1 MKFFVNTSAA
11 LLIATL
17 SCANASAAGLVTQCS
32 NFKNRTRQPE
42 ATVTLQSLAPGAL
55 TPIPLDTVRMLDK
68 KTAKQVFVQ
77 SVDARRTRTQTVE
90 VMTRVLNCT
99 KHPIEIVARTHF
111 FDANQYPTEPASAW
125 HLLVL
130 QPGALTVYSERSIGA
145 ASVANF
151 HIEMQL
157 N

>member
-1 MKFFVNTSAA
+1 MRILAKTAAAMLFVA
-11 LLIATL
+11 L
-17 SCANASAAGLVTQCS
+17 CANASAAGLVTKCS
-32 NFKNRTRQPE
+32 NFKNRTKQPE
-42 ATVTLQSLAPGAL
+42 ATVSLQSLAPGAL

-77 SVDARRTRTQTVE
+77 SVDARRSPTQTVE
-90 VMTRVLNCT
+90 VMARIVNCG
-99 KHPIEIVARTHF
+99 KEPIEVVARTHF
-111 FDANQYPTEPASAW
+111 LDASQYPTEPVSAW

-130 QPGALTVYSERSIGA
+130 QPGALVVYGERSIA
-145 ASVANF
+145 AAPVANF